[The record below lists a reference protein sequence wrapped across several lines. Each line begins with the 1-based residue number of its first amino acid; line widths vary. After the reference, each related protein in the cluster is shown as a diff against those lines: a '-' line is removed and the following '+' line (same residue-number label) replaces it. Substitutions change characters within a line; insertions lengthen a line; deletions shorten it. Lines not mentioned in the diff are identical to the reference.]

1 MPKKKVA
8 KKAAPKSATAKKAP
22 VKKKAPAKKKA
33 PVKKK
38 AAKKAR
44 KADEAEHV
52 HEFQLDPV
60 EEKAFRLAHSS
71 AKVQRALEEAVTA
84 ALSKT
89 VRKVFKDNRI
99 DLTPIQATN
108 MAMIL
113 FGD

>member
-22 VKKKAPAKKKA
+22 LKKKA

-44 KADEAEHV
+44 KAEHV
-52 HEFQLDPV
+52 HEFQLDPI

-71 AKVQRALEEAVTA
+71 AKVQRALEEAVTV
-84 ALSKT
+84 ALSKA

-99 DLTPIQATN
+99 DLTPAQATN

>member
-1 MPKKKVA
+1 
-8 KKAAPKSATAKKAP
+8 
-22 VKKKAPAKKKA
+22 
-33 PVKKK
+33 
-38 AAKKAR
+38 
-44 KADEAEHV
+44 
-52 HEFQLDPV
+52 
-60 EEKAFRLAHSS
+60 
-71 AKVQRALEEAVTA
+71 LEEAVTA